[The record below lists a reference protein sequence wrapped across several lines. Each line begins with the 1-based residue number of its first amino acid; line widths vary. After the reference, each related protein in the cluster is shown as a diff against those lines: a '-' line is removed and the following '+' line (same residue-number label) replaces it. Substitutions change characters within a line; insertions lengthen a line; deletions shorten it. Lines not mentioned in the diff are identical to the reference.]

1 MHAGRSQVHIAVY
14 VEPIENNAPV
24 RKKSANG
31 DRNFAVPPVV
41 TRCFTPKGEE
51 TLRLSV
57 LLCPVYDLFLADLS
71 LVRRE
76 LFESMLCARV
86 SRCN

>member
-31 DRNFAVPPVV
+31 DRNFAVPPQ
-41 TRCFTPKGEE
+41 R
-51 TLRLSV
+51 
-57 LLCPVYDLFLADLS
+57 
-71 LVRRE
+71 
-76 LFESMLCARV
+76 
-86 SRCN
+86 